1 MRKTAWRGASPG
13 GKARSKWS
21 AWRCVRGGGGQQEG
35 GGASVYVCTVRVHP
49 AGLHLRRPRLFW
61 IGRVCSNLP
70 HWASLQ
76 AFFPFFFF
84 YHPLATMHVS
94 FSLSCLPLPP
104 YVSFSLSITFS
115 GSPGQ
120 AVKCC
125 NLSLSPILTLPP
137 SLAPPPLLSRSLS
150 WIRALTTTTTCK
162 RGKSL
167 TESERVEGGWGGD
180 KNVSQRRGVKPS

>member
-1 MRKTAWRGASPG
+1 MRKTAWRGVYPR
-13 GKARSKWS
+13 GKHCCEWS
-21 AWRCVRGGGGQQEG
+21 ALHCVRGGESREG
-35 GGASVYVCTVRVHP
+35 GTCVSCFCICVYSTSMCACASIWTPLMPAESFLNRPCTFQSFS
-49 AGLHLRRPRLFW
+49 L
-61 IGRVCSNLP
+61 SQS
-70 HWASLQ
+70 ASL
-76 AFFPFFFF
+76 FF

-120 AVKCC
+120 TIKCC

-137 SLAPPPLLSRSLS
+137 SLPFLSSQPFSEARCS
-150 WIRALTTTTTCK
+150 WITALTTTCK

-167 TESERVEGGWGGD
+167 TKSRGWREVIRTYLKGGQ
-180 KNVSQRRGVKPS
+180 S